1 MEGLPK
7 LQTVTY
13 TEIVGST
20 QTLTNSANE
29 ILVMCGPL

>member
-13 TEIVGST
+13 TETVSWT
-20 QTLTNSANE
+20 QRLTNSANE
-29 ILVMCGPL
+29 ILVTCGPL